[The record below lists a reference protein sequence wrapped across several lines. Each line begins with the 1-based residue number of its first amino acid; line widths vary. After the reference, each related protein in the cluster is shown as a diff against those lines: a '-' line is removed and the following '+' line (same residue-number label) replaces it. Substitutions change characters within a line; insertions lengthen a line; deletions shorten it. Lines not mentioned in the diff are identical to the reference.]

1 MSLSS
6 ICGYCS
12 PEKAAV
18 TIQRSAAIKI
28 QAMFRGQQSRNKQ
41 LRNKQ
46 LLEAAESGDI
56 NQTKHLITHGAD
68 VNATDKHGRTALHEA
83 AYYGNLEIVKAL
95 VIAGADI
102 NAKDNV
108 GLTPLINATYKGNL
122 EIVEALVNAGADIN
136 AKGRY
141 GMTALHWAADNGSE
155 DIVKALVR
163 AGADVN
169 VTDRFGFTALHW
181 AADKGCEDIVKAL
194 VIAGADLTDNVGWR
208 IAIKWAKKYGHYDKV
223 KNAIKEGKQKL
234 ISLYENQQCQ
244 LKTVVNSPIYL
255 QLEDLEEPLLKNE
268 PEKLNETQ
276 REQARKYIEKEE
288 QSFPKKF
295 KRLGNIKSLIKNTFG
310 SEKFC
315 KINP

>member
-18 TIQRSAAIKI
+18 TIQRASRKQKVVKEFQALERAATTT
-28 QAMFRGQQSRNKQ
+28 QARFRGHQ

-56 NQTKHLITHGAD
+56 KRTKNLLARGANI
-68 VNATDKHGRTALHEA
+68 NARNNKGSTALHIA
-83 AYYGNLEIVKAL
+83 VHYGHR
-95 VIAGADI
+95 
-102 NAKDNV
+102 
-108 GLTPLINATYKGNL
+108 

-181 AADKGCEDIVKAL
+181 AADKGCEDIVQAL

-223 KNAIKEGKQKL
+223 KNAIKEGKKKL
-234 ISLYENQQCQ
+234 ISLYKNEKRQVE
-244 LKTVVNSPIYL
+244 KAVTSPIQEYGSL
-255 QLEDLEEPLLKNE
+255 TEPLLKNE

-288 QSFPKKF
+288 QSNRKEKK
-295 KRLGNIKSLIKNTFG
+295 LGNINSLIKNTFA
-310 SEKFC
+310 S
-315 KINP
+315 INSFLN